1 MTAHTP
7 GPWTARTYSAT
18 KGKVEEVSINS
29 SRWKEMAIVF
39 VQEEGDLL
47 GNGEANARLMAA
59 APDLLAACE
68 RLLMSADA
76 SWRGRDVGHDWN
88 AACDEAVAAIA
99 KARGTR

>member
-7 GPWTARTYSAT
+7 GPWTVRTYSAT

-59 APDLLAACE
+59 APDLLAAC
-68 RLLMSADA
+68 LSIL
-76 SWRGRDVGHDWN
+76 RDLDHGCAEVVGQTVEEIE
-88 AACDEAVAAIA
+88 AAVA